1 MPLWSAM
8 LSETWLAWGLYQYSG
23 AQQLMGVVSLLATS
37 GMAAEDV
44 TRLADAFD
52 KLTGDVE

>member
-1 MPLWSAM
+1 M